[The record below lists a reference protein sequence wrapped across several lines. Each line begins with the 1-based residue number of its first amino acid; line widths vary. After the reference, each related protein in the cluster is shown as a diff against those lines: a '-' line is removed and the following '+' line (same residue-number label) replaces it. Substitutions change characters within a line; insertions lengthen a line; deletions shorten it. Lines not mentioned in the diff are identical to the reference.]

1 MKELTKIKI
10 QELRMRLTDILADA
24 DMLKDFNITVGNA
37 RYGSTEVT
45 FKLTLQVEGTESSAQ
60 KELRHMA
67 RMFKLDIDKAAHVQG
82 KVVQLV
88 EYLSS
93 NRKYPYIMQEVGTDR
108 RYKITPEQAQR
119 WFAQEG

>member
-1 MKELTKIKI
+1 MKELTKANV
-10 QELRMRLTDILADA
+10 QALRIRLTDALADA
-24 DMLKDFNITVGNA
+24 DKLKDFNITVGNA

-45 FKLTLQVEGTESSAQ
+45 FKLTLQIEGAETSAQ
-60 KELRHMA
+60 KELRLMA
-67 RMFKLDIDKAAHVQG
+67 DMFKLDIDKAAHVQG

-88 EYLSS
+88 EYISS
-93 NRKYPYIMQEVGTDR
+93 NRKYPYIMQQVGTDN

>member
-1 MKELTKIKI
+1 MKELTKANV
-10 QELRMRLTDILADA
+10 QALRLRLTDALTDV
-24 DMLKDFNITVGNA
+24 DKLKDFNITVGNA
-37 RYGSTEVT
+37 RYDSTEVT
-45 FKLTLQVEGTESSAQ
+45 FKLTLQIAGAESSAQ
-60 KELRHMA
+60 KELKQMA
-67 RMFKLDIDKAAHVQG
+67 NMFKLDIDKAAHVQG

-88 EYLSS
+88 EYISS